1 MRKSE
6 TLNGVGG
13 CHNPNPRP
21 AERVRKPQ
29 TFDSKGSKFLK
40 TLIPKRSQR
49 CESKNPT
56 RSGWHENPEP
66 YTQWMMPQPK
76 PQTESVGAK
85 TPNIKGLQS
94 GEKK

>member
-66 YTQWMMPQPK
+66 DTQWMMPQPK

-85 TPNIKGLQS
+85 PQT
-94 GEKK
+94 